1 MALNATIDLTV
12 KKPDFKS
19 MKSEIKEL
27 TIQAQQAVMQFG
39 EFSPEALKAEKALAG
54 ARDRMED
61 FNDRVK
67 AVNPDKFSKIN
78 TVVQGVASG
87 FAAAQGAMAL
97 FGNESKDFEKTM
109 IKLQGAMA
117 LSQGLEGLGKIQQQF
132 GAIFKDVVSGAKKAF
147 AAIKAGIGST
157 GIGLILVALGAI
169 VAYWDDIKE
178 AVSGVSE
185 EQKKLLADAQKA
197 EKLERDK
204 LDTLNG
210 QDSIL
215 KLQGLTEEEILK
227 LKIQQTSAV
236 ITQLEAQLT
245 AQETMKQSQI
255 DTAKRNR
262 DILQGMIRFIFAP
275 LSILLKTVD
284 AVGKALNQDFG
295 LEEKF
300 SKGIAEMVF
309 DPKEVAQEADAA
321 IAETK
326 KQLNTLKNTNAG
338 YQLSINAIHT
348 KAKEDKKKND
358 DDAAQKELDRLAKL
372 EEHKKKMTNDALAA
386 EASAR
391 DAARQKE
398 LALITDEG
406 ERIDK
411 EYTNKLAALQEAKAA
426 ELKAVGDNAAA
437 IAAIDKKY
445 ADLDI
450 VALAEFD
457 AAEQKLNEDAAAK
470 RKDLLDKE
478 TADKADAAAKALAA
492 DEAMKKSKQD
502 LFDASMALANAV
514 IGLVGEQS
522 KAGKVLALST
532 IAADT
537 AMSISNAMTTTSS
550 PASPDNLATGGIA
563 GVAKYIAL
571 AAMILNNA
579 KRAKDIL
586 KGGQPSASAPAQMN
600 GGGMPQMSAPNI
612 SSSLPSVSGFD
623 TKVFVTEG
631 DIRRTTDRVDSTRK
645 VSVVK

>member
-19 MKSEIKEL
+19 MKAEIREL
-27 TIQAQQAVMQFG
+27 TVAAQQAVMQFG
-39 EFSPEALKAEKALAG
+39 EFSPEASKAEKALAG

-67 AVNPDKFSKIN
+67 AVNPDRFSKIN

-204 LDTLNG
+204 LDTLNA
-210 QDSIL
+210 QDNIL
-215 KLQGLTEEEILK
+215 KLQGLTEEEILQ
-227 LKIQQTSAV
+227 LKIKQTNAV
-236 ITQLEAQLT
+236 ITQLEAQLM
-245 AQETMKQSQI
+245 AQETMKQAQI
-255 DTAKRNR
+255 DAAQRNK
-262 DILQGMIRFIFAP
+262 DILQGVIMFLTAP
-275 LSILLKTVD
+275 LQILLYTID
-284 AVGKALNQDFG
+284 SVGKALGKDFG
-295 LEEKF
+295 LVQGF
-300 SKGIAEMVF
+300 SGGLAKLVF
-309 DPKEVAQEADAA
+309 DPKEVEKEADAA

-326 KQLNTLKNTNAG
+326 KQLNTLRNTVAG
-338 YQLSINAIHT
+338 YTLSITDI
-348 KAKEDKKKND
+348 
-358 DDAAQKELDRLAKL
+358 
-372 EEHKKKMTNDALAA
+372 HKKAADDRKKAREDADKEELEQLKKHQERLMDAIDLAYSIRRKKIYDSAEFEKKLTGQQVVLQELQYKKEYSDREKFGLFIKTQHSELIESTLGYFNTISELADAFATND
-386 EASAR
+386 EAS
-391 DAARQKE
+391 QKR
-398 LALITDEG
+398 AFQV
-406 ERIDK
+406 
-411 EYTNKLAALQEAKAA
+411 NKAMR
-426 ELKAVGDNAAA
+426 
-437 IAAIDKKY
+437 Y
-445 ADLDI
+445 AST
-450 VALAEFD
+450 V
-457 AAEQKLNEDAAAK
+457 
-470 RKDLLDKE
+470 
-478 TADKADAAAKALAA
+478 
-492 DEAMKKSKQD
+492 
-502 LFDASMALANAV
+502 
-514 IGLVGEQS
+514 
-522 KAGKVLALST
+522 LST
-532 IAADT
+532 IEGTQNAFTTAADSPITKVFPGYPFVQAT
-537 AMSISNAMTTTSS
+537 AA
-550 PASPDNLATGGIA
+550 ALF
-563 GVAKYIAL
+563 GVAQL
-571 AAMILNNA
+571 AKIR
-579 KRAKDIL
+579 KT
-586 KGGQPSASAPAQMN
+586 QFQSTSAPSGGGQMN

-631 DIRRTTDRVDSTRK
+631 DIRRTTDRVDTTRK